1 MEINN
6 NFWKN
11 KKVLITGHTGF
22 KGSWLSIILYN
33 YKAKLYGISLKPEKK
48 SLFNDAKL
56 VSIFEKSY
64 LFNLTDKEKTKKIIK
79 KINPDIIFHFAA
91 QSLVIESYK
100 NPYKTYFENFV
111 TTLNL
116 LESLNNLNKLG
127 ATIFATTDKVY
138 KNLNKRVIFK
148 EIDHLGGNDPY
159 SSSKVCCEELIS
171 IYTKFFIKKKIGS
184 ATVRAGNVI
193 GGGDWNKNRLIP
205 DIIRSK
211 KVNRKLF
218 IRNPKH
224 TRPWQHVFECLFT
237 YILLAE
243 KIFKTNKYNGA
254 YNISSYNKRS
264 YKVEDIID
272 ISKKIISLP
281 KIITSKKSKYYES
294 SDLHLDTKKINKILK
309 IKNKTLN
316 IKNILELTYSWY
328 IQSTKNNNV
337 YSISVENFYEF
348 LKYKQND

>member
-22 KGSWLSIILYN
+22 KGSWLSIILNN

-56 VSIFEKSY
+56 VSIFEKNY
-64 LFNLTDKEKTKKIIK
+64 LFNLIDKKRTQEIIK

-116 LESLNNLNKLG
+116 LESLKNLNKLG

-138 KNLNKRVIFK
+138 KNLNKKVIFK
-148 EIDHLGGNDPY
+148 ENDELGGNDPY

-171 IYTKFFIKKKIGS
+171 IYTKFFLKNKIGS
-184 ATVRAGNVI
+184 VTVRAGNVI

-211 KVNRKLF
+211 KKNTKLI

-237 YILLAE
+237 YILIAE
-243 KIFKTNKYNGA
+243 KIFKKNKYNGA
-254 YNISSYNKRS
+254 YNISSFNTRS
-264 YKVEDIID
+264 YKVEDIIN

-281 KIITSKKSKYYES
+281 KIKINKKSRYYES
-294 SDLHLDTKKINKILK
+294 SELNLDIKKINKVLK

-316 IKNILELTYSWY
+316 ITNILKLTYSWY
-328 IQSTKNNNV
+328 VESIKNKNV
-337 YSISVENFYEF
+337 YSISVKNFNEF
-348 LKYKQND
+348 LKYK